1 MAYGDFEDLTRRT
14 DSNKILPNKAVNIA
28 KNSEYGKYQ
37 RGLAQWFIIF
47 LVKRLLVE
55 QLKKKLC
62 LIKN

>member
-1 MAYGDFEDLTRRT
+1 MAYGDFKDLTRRT
-14 DSNKILPNKAVNIA
+14 ASNKILHNKAVN
-28 KNSEYGKYQ
+28 NGKYQ